1 MVKRYL
7 NVISLDDAL
16 SILSREFSCKAAI
29 RTVPLEEAS
38 GRITAWPVFARYSV
52 PEIHLSAMDGIAV
65 VSANTREA
73 SEQHPVTIPRA
84 ARVNTGN
91 VVPPEYDAVIMIED
105 VWETDGKY
113 TVRKAAAPWQH
124 VRPAGEDLAES
135 EMVMP
140 TAHRIRA
147 QEIGALATYGITHPE
162 VIAVRIGLVP
172 TGSELVPAGTR
183 PLPGQ
188 VVESNTV
195 MAKAILEEAGATCT
209 RYPFVEDKPEKIR
222 DAIAGAIQENDIVIV
237 SAGSSAGTKDYTA
250 DVVAELGEVLVH
262 GVAIK
267 PGKPVIIGRID
278 DKPVFGLPGYPLSA
292 LTVLREIILPFL
304 GNYGLSV
311 TVPQVIKACIT
322 SALPKE
328 IGSDE
333 FVLCTLGRVGDRW
346 VVSPQSKGAGV
357 QMSAVRANAYIRVP
371 QASEGFD
378 AGVEIDA
385 RLMVTATEAAK
396 ALLVTGS
403 HDTVIDYLADLI
415 HPKGVT
421 LLSTHV
427 GSMGGILA
435 LKKDECHAAPTHL
448 LAEDGSYNTTYIRK
462 YLPGVQV
469 ELLCVAGR
477 QQGIVSRDG
486 IGFSDIPGR
495 SFINRQKGSGTR
507 MLLDYELKRAGIDP
521 SAIPGYGREVSTHIA
536 VALAVKSGEADAGM
550 CVYSAARALGLPFVP
565 VAQERYEL
573 AFRKK
578 YAEDPRLGLLIAAIR
593 SPEFKK
599 VLGNLGGYDTKETG
613 HIRKGCL

>member
-7 NVISLDDAL
+7 QVISLDDAL
-16 SILSREFSCKAAI
+16 ALLSREFSCNPSI
-29 RTVPLEEAS
+29 GQVPLEEAS
-38 GRITAWPVFARYSV
+38 GRITAGPVFARYSV

-65 VSANTREA
+65 ASADTRDA
-73 SEQHPVTIPRA
+73 SDRRPVTLARA

-91 VVPPEYDAVIMIED
+91 VVPPEFDAVIMIED
-105 VWETDGKY
+105 VWETDGRY
-113 TVRKAAAPWQH
+113 TIRMAASPWQH

-140 TAHRIRA
+140 SAHRIRPH
-147 QEIGALATYGITHPE
+147 EIGALATYGITHPG
-162 VIAVRIGLVP
+162 VIAARVGLVP

-188 VVESNTV
+188 VVESNTM
-195 MAKAILEEAGATCT
+195 MAKAILGEAGATCT
-209 RYPFVEDKPEKIR
+209 RYPFVEDQPEKIR
-222 DAIAGAIQENDIVIV
+222 AAIASAIQENEIVIV

-250 DVVAELGEVLVH
+250 DVIAELGEVLVH

-278 DKPVFGLPGYPLSA
+278 NKPVFGLPGYPLSA

-304 GNYGLSV
+304 TNYGLV
-311 TVPQVIKACIT
+311 VPVPQVLRACIT
-322 SALPKE
+322 SAIPKE

-333 FVLCTLGRVGDRW
+333 FVLCTLGRIGNRW

-371 QASEGFD
+371 KASEGFD
-378 AGVEIDA
+378 AGEEVDA
-385 RLMVTATEAAK
+385 SLMVTAAEAAE

-403 HDTVIDYLADLI
+403 HDPVIDYLTDLI
-415 HPKGVT
+415 RPQGVT

-435 LKKDECHAAPTHL
+435 LKKDDCHAAPTHL
-448 LAEDGSYNTTYIRK
+448 LADDGSYNTAYLRK
-462 YLPGVQV
+462 YLPEIEVD
-469 ELLCVAGR
+469 LLCIAGR

-486 IGFSDIPGR
+486 IGFADLPGR
-495 SFINRQKGSGTR
+495 SFINRQNGSGTR
-507 MLLDYELKRAGIDP
+507 MLLDYQLKKAGIDP
-521 SAIPGYGREVSTHIA
+521 SALPGYEREVTTHIA

-550 CVYSAARALGLPFVP
+550 CVYSAAKALGLPFVP
-565 VAQERYEL
+565 VARERYEL

-578 YAEDPRLGLLIAAIR
+578 YTEDPRLAALIAAVR
-593 SPEFKK
+593 SPEFKAI
-599 VLGNLGGYDTKETG
+599 LRDLGGYETEETG
-613 HIRKGCL
+613 HIRQGSL